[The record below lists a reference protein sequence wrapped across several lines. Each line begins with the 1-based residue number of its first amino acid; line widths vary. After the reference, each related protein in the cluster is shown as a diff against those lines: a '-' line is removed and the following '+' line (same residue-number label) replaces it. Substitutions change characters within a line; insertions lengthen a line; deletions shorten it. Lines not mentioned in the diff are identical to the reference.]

1 MTLRELKIGESAVIT
16 SVGGEGALRQHFLD
30 MGLLPGVEVKLLKFA
45 PMGDPMELLVRGYTL
60 SLRLE
65 EASQITVDALDGS
78 QQPTTNS
85 QQPEIDQVDF
95 GYNLSLHEHN
105 SHPGLGEAGKYH
117 DPTHENA
124 LPKGTVLRF
133 ALAGQQNCGK
143 TTLFNQLTG
152 SNQHVGNFPG
162 VTVDRK
168 DGQIKGHPDTLV
180 TDLPGIYSLSP
191 YTQEETVSRQFI
203 IEQKPNCIINIVD
216 ATNIERNLYLTVQLM
231 ELGVPMVLA
240 LNMMDELTGNGGSV
254 RVNEM
259 ERILGIPVVPISAAK
274 GEGIKELVEH
284 AIHVAE
290 FQEVPDRT
298 DFCTKD
304 DHGGAVHR
312 CLHSIMHLVEDH
324 TERAGIPGRFA
335 AGKLAEGDTQVLE
348 ALGLTQNEKE
358 TMEHI
363 ILQME
368 EERGMDRAA
377 AIADMRFSFIER
389 LCSQTVIKPQKSKEY
404 IRSRRIDRVLTG
416 RWTAIPIFLIVMC
429 LVIWLSIDVLGA
441 PLQDW
446 LDQLI
451 QGLAGIC
458 VAGMEK
464 ADISPAIISL
474 VEDGIFGGV
483 GSVLSFVPII
493 IILFF
498 FLSLIEDS
506 GYMARIAFVTDK
518 LLRKLGLSGRSIVP
532 LLIGFGCSV
541 PAVMATRTLPSAR
554 DRKMTIL
561 LTPFMSCSAKIP
573 IYGFF
578 TNAFFPGKGGLI
590 LAGLYLLS
598 ILVGVIVALVTK
610 LFRKNYVAT
619 PFVMELPNYR
629 MPGLKNV
636 SHLLWDKTK
645 DFVQRAFTVIFVAT
659 IVIWLLQ
666 TFDFRFNM
674 VENGEGSMMAWVAG
688 ILEPLFR
695 PLGLGDWRIVTSF
708 VSGFLAKESVVAT
721 MEVLGVTES
730 LTVITAVPMLIFSLL
745 YTPCVAAI
753 SSVRREL
760 GDKWAIY
767 VVIFQCVIA
776 WIVAWFGY
784 LIAQAVL

>member
-1 MTLRELKIGESAVIT
+1 MTLKELKIGESAVVAA
-16 SVGGEGALRQHFLD
+16 VGGEGALRQHFLD
-30 MGLLPGVEVKLLKFA
+30 MGLLPGVEVRFLKFA

-65 EASQITVDALDGS
+65 EAARITVNAPDVSQSPLDLKG
-78 QQPTTNS
+78 NF
-85 QQPEIDQVDF
+85 DNF
-95 GYNLSLHEHN
+95 GYNLTLHEHN
-105 SHPGLGEAGKYH
+105 SHPGLGESGKYH
-117 DPTHENA
+117 DPTHEQP
-124 LPKGTVLRF
+124 LPKGTTLRF

-168 DGQIKGHPDTLV
+168 DGQIKGHPETRV

-191 YTQEETVSRQFI
+191 YTQEETVSRRFI
-203 IEQKPNCIINIVD
+203 LDEKPNCIINIVD

-259 ERILGIPVVPISAAK
+259 ERILGIPVIPISAAK
-274 GEGIKELVEH
+274 GEGIQELVEH

-290 FQEVPDRT
+290 FQEVPART

-324 TERAGIPGRFA
+324 TERAGIPARFA
-335 AGKLAEGDTQVLE
+335 AGKLVEGDTTVLD
-348 ALGLTQNEKE
+348 ALQLSQNEKE
-358 TMEHI
+358 MMEHI

-368 EERGMDRAA
+368 EERGMDRSA

-389 LCSQTVIKPQKSKEY
+389 LCAQTVVKPRKSREY
-404 IRSRRIDRVLTG
+404 IRSKRIDRVLTG
-416 RWTAIPIFLIVMC
+416 RWTAIPIFIVVMC
-429 LVIWLSIDVLGA
+429 LVIWLTIDVLGA

-446 LDQLI
+446 LDQGI
-451 QGLAGIC
+451 QWLAGIC
-458 VAGMEK
+458 VAGLEK
-464 ADISPAIISL
+464 ADVSPAIVSL
-474 VEDGIFGGV
+474 IEDGIFGGV

-554 DRKMTIL
+554 DRKLTIL

-578 TNAFFPGKGGLI
+578 TNAFFPGHGGLI

-598 ILVGVIVALVTK
+598 ILVGVLVALVTK
-610 LFRKNYVAT
+610 LFRKNYVAA

-645 DFVQRAFTVIFVAT
+645 ER
-659 IVIWLLQ
+659 
-666 TFDFRFNM
+666 R
-674 VENGEGSMMAWVAG
+674 GEHD
-688 ILEPLFR
+688 
-695 PLGLGDWRIVTSF
+695 GLGCRSA
-708 VSGFLAKESVVAT
+708 G
-721 MEVLGVTES
+721 
-730 LTVITAVPMLIFSLL
+730 
-745 YTPCVAAI
+745 AAI
-753 SSVRREL
+753 PSAGPWRLAHCDIVCKRFPGKGER
-760 GDKWAIY
+760 GCNDGGAWRDR
-767 VVIFQCVIA
+767 IA
-776 WIVAWFGY
+776 DRCHRCSDADIQPSLHTLCCRHQQHPPRAW
-784 LIAQAVL
+784 

>member
-1 MTLRELKIGESAVIT
+1 MTLRELKIGESAVVAA
-16 SVGGEGALRQHFLD
+16 VGGEGALRQHFLD
-30 MGLLPGVEVKLLKFA
+30 MGLLPGVEVKLLKLA

-65 EASQITVDALDGS
+65 EASQIEINVPDGS
-78 QQPTTNS
+78 QQLTADS
-85 QQPEIDQVDF
+85 QQSETDHIDF
-95 GYNLSLHEHN
+95 GYNLTLHEHN

-124 LPKGTVLRF
+124 VPKGTVLKF

-259 ERILGIPVVPISAAK
+259 ERILGIPVIPISAAK
-274 GEGIKELVEH
+274 GEGIQELVEH

-290 FQEVPDRT
+290 FQEIPART

-312 CLHSIMHLVEDH
+312 CLHSIMHLIEDH
-324 TERAGIPGRFA
+324 TERAGIPRRFA
-335 AGKLAEGDTQVLE
+335 AGKLVEGDQTVLE
-348 ALGLTQNEKE
+348 ALDLSRNEKE
-358 TMEHI
+358 MMEHI

-368 EERGMDRAA
+368 EERGMDRSA

-389 LCSQTVIKPQKSKEY
+389 LCSQTVVKPRKSREY
-404 IRSRRIDRVLTG
+404 IRSKRIDRILTG

-429 LVIWLSIDVLGA
+429 LVIWLSIDVIGA

-446 LDQLI
+446 LDQGI
-451 QGLAGIC
+451 QWLAGIC
-458 VAGMEK
+458 VAGLNK
-464 ADISPAIISL
+464 ADVSPAIVSL
-474 VEDGIFGGV
+474 VEDALFGGV

-554 DRKMTIL
+554 DRKLTIL

-578 TNAFFPGKGGLI
+578 TNAFFPGHGGLI

-598 ILVGVIVALVTK
+598 ILVGVLVALVTK
-610 LFRKNYVAT
+610 LFRKNYSAA

-629 MPGLKNV
+629 MPGMKNV
-636 SHLLWDKTK
+636 GHLLWDKTK
-645 DFVQRAFTVIFVAT
+645 DFCQRAFTVIFVAT
-659 IVIWLLQ
+659 IIIWLLQ

-688 ILEPLFR
+688 VLEPLFR

-721 MEVLGVTES
+721 MEVLGVTET
-730 LTVITAVPMLIFSLL
+730 LTVVTAVPMLLFSLL

-753 SSVRREL
+753 SSILREL
-760 GDKWAIY
+760 GDRWAIY
-767 VVIFQCVIA
+767 VIIFQCAIA
-776 WIVAWFGY
+776 WVVAWLGY
-784 LIAQAVL
+784 LIASAVL

>member
-1 MTLRELKIGESAVIT
+1 MTLRELKIGESAVVAA
-16 SVGGEGALRQHFLD
+16 VGGEGALRQHFLD
-30 MGLLPGVEVKLLKFA
+30 MGLLPGVEVKLLKLA

-65 EASQITVDALDGS
+65 EASQIEINVPDGS
-78 QQPTTNS
+78 QQLTADS
-85 QQPEIDQVDF
+85 QQSETDHIDF
-95 GYNLSLHEHN
+95 GYNLTLHEHN

-124 LPKGTVLRF
+124 VPKGTVLKF

-168 DGQIKGHPDTLV
+168 DGRIKGHPDTLV

-259 ERILGIPVVPISAAK
+259 ERILGIPVIPISAAK
-274 GEGIKELVEH
+274 GEGIQELVEH

-290 FQEVPDRT
+290 FQEIPART

-312 CLHSIMHLVEDH
+312 CLHSIMHLIEDH
-324 TERAGIPGRFA
+324 TERAGIPRRFA
-335 AGKLAEGDTQVLE
+335 AGKLVEGDQTVLE
-348 ALGLTQNEKE
+348 ALDLSRNEKE
-358 TMEHI
+358 MMEHI

-368 EERGMDRAA
+368 EERGMDRSA

-389 LCSQTVIKPQKSKEY
+389 LCSQTVVKPRKSREY
-404 IRSRRIDRVLTG
+404 IRSKRIDRILTG

-429 LVIWLSIDVLGA
+429 LVIWLSIDVIGA

-446 LDQLI
+446 LDQGI
-451 QGLAGIC
+451 QWLAGIC
-458 VAGMEK
+458 VAGLNK
-464 ADISPAIISL
+464 ADVSPAIVSL
-474 VEDGIFGGV
+474 VEDALFGGV

-554 DRKMTIL
+554 DRKLTIL

-578 TNAFFPGKGGLI
+578 TNAFFPGHGGLI

-598 ILVGVIVALVTK
+598 ILVGVLVALVTK
-610 LFRKNYVAT
+610 LFRKNYSAA

-629 MPGLKNV
+629 MPGMKNV
-636 SHLLWDKTK
+636 GHLLWDKTK
-645 DFVQRAFTVIFVAT
+645 DFCQRAFTVIFVAT
-659 IVIWLLQ
+659 IIIWLLQ

-688 ILEPLFR
+688 VLEPLFR

-721 MEVLGVTES
+721 MEVLGVTET
-730 LTVITAVPMLIFSLL
+730 LTVVTAVPMLLFSLL

-753 SSVRREL
+753 SSIRREL
-760 GDKWAIY
+760 GDRWAIY
-767 VVIFQCVIA
+767 VIIFQCAIA
-776 WIVAWFGY
+776 WVVAWLGY
-784 LIAQAVL
+784 LIASAVL